1 MPRTILITG
10 ASSGIGRAV
19 ALHYAAGG
27 DRLALFGRDRSRLE
41 AVAEQ
46 CHRLGADV
54 SIDAVDV
61 RDRTEMMARI
71 TAIDR
76 TTPVDLLIAN
86 AGIMAGTPPGGSLEP
101 AEAGYR
107 VIETNIFGVFNSIQP
122 LLGPMMARRKGQLAI
137 VSSIAAFVPLPDAP
151 SYCASKSA
159 VLAYGLSLRSLLK
172 PYGVRVSVIC
182 PGYVAT
188 PMMASESG
196 PKPFVL
202 KPERAA
208 NLIASGLASNRSVIA
223 FPRTFA
229 LATRLHGVLPDG
241 IRRWVSSKFRFSV
254 RDET

>member
-19 ALHYAAGG
+19 ALHYAAEGG
-27 DRLALFGRDRSRLE
+27 RLALFGRDSSRLE

-46 CHRLGADV
+46 CRKLGADV

-71 TAIDR
+71 AAIDGA
-76 TTPVDLLIAN
+76 TPVDLLIAN
-86 AGIMAGTPPGGSLEP
+86 AGTMAGTPPGGTLEL

-107 VIETNIFGVFNSIQP
+107 VIETNVFGVFNTIQP

-137 VSSIAAFVPLPDAP
+137 VSSIAAFVPLPDSP

-188 PMMASESG
+188 SMAARESG

-208 NLIASGLASNRSVIA
+208 GLIAAGLARNQSVIA

-229 LATRLHGVLPDG
+229 LATRLHGILPDG
-241 IRRWVSSKFRFSV
+241 MRRWVSSKFRFSV
-254 RDET
+254 HDET